1 MKTKIAINGFGR
13 IGRLSFKQILAQHDN
28 QLEIVAINDLGNV
41 KILAHLL
48 KYDSSYGIYD
58 KKVSTEEG
66 RLVVD
71 GQEIKFFSERDPEKL
86 PWGELGIDIVIESTG
101 AFRDYEGAEKH
112 LKAGAKMV
120 IISAPSKSPDKIP
133 TYVLGVNANNLNPE
147 KDKIVDMG
155 SCTTNCLAP
164 VAKILDREF
173 GIEKGFLTTVH
184 SYTNDQRIL
193 DLPHKDL
200 RRARTAGLNIIPT
213 TTGAAKAVERCLPQ
227 LKGKM
232 NGISLRVPTA
242 TVSIVDFVALL
253 GKKTTAEEVN
263 YTLKKASEE
272 EELKGILGVEDALLV
287 SSDYKGNSFSSV
299 VDSSLTDVVGG
310 NMVKVLAWYDNEWGY
325 STRLADF
332 TAFVGEKTKQ
342 Q

>member
-1 MKTKIAINGFGR
+1 MSKTKIAINGFGR
-13 IGRLSFKQILAQHDN
+13 IGRLAFKQILAQHSEE
-28 QLEIVAINDLGNV
+28 LEVVAINDLGDV

-58 KKVSTEEG
+58 KKIFAEKGEIS
-66 RLVVD
+66 VD
-71 GQEIKFFSERDPEKL
+71 GQKIKFFSERNPENL
-86 PWGELGIDIVIESTG
+86 PWGELGIKIVIESTG
-101 AFRDYEGAEKH
+101 VFRDYEGAKKH
-112 LKAGAKMV
+112 LDAGAEMV
-120 IISAPSKSPDKIP
+120 VISAPSKSPDKIP
-133 TYVLGVNANNLNPE
+133 TYVLGVNAGQFNP
-147 KDKIVDMG
+147 KNDKIVDMG

-173 GIEKGFLTTVH
+173 GIEKAFLTTVH

-200 RRARTAGLNIIPT
+200 RRARAAGLNIIPT

-227 LKGKM
+227 LKGRM
-232 NGISLRVPTA
+232 NGIALRVPTA
-242 TVSIVDFVALL
+242 TVSIIDFTAIL
-253 GKKTTAEEVN
+253 GKKTTAEEIN

-272 EELKGILGVEDALLV
+272 EEMRGILGVEDALLV

-310 NMVKVLAWYDNEWGY
+310 NLAKVLAWYDNEWGY

-332 TAFVGEKTKQ
+332 AGFISGRMK
-342 Q
+342 